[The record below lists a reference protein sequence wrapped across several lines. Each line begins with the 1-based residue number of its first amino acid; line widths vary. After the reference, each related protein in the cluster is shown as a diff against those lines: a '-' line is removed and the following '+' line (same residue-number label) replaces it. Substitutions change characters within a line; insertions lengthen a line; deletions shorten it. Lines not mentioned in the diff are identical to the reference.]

1 MKRLLLLLF
10 LPAVALADGPR
21 PITVTNVTRSGEE
34 IASATLA
41 FGAGRAGWTFDLV
54 AMSGLADGGD
64 DFDAWARTNFVA
76 TVGPNDTT
84 CTWTAPA
91 NFWDDASY
99 LRFALV
105 PKSGMPYDNRCE
117 YVTTRYKG
125 YWIDTGIRMGGKED
139 TWRLETD
146 SSFDNAGWIGG
157 NWLLQLNTQLL
168 SNRSQ
173 KSHIVISYNEEEPY
187 WLHAYQNGTLLGT
200 RGSHANGA
208 ERYWGNQ
215 NPDQGVMVAIWT
227 LGLKNGDHQTQ
238 YDSSGSLWTYR
249 IWHNGELVRDF
260 VPVVSN
266 GVPRLFE
273 RVTGGMF
280 KTSGFDDH
288 PSYRGPDVFEEPVDS
303 TSELLQVIR
312 SDAPVFTGAPTVSGI
327 LGGSA
332 TFSGALTSFGGDAA
346 DCTMQVLI
354 GTQSDLS
361 DAVVGATGA
370 PDGSGA
376 FSIDVTGLDPD
387 TTYYARVEATGGAGG
402 TARTDAV
409 SFATL
414 GAWTIPSASVS
425 TDQRLATFTIDAV
438 QGAGD
443 ATFQLLVSSAQLEKA
458 SPVVRSSGG
467 TFAIEWN
474 AVEDPAIDWDTTYE
488 WRIRVSSEFAGVAWT
503 NVYTWEELSG
513 WSAYCTFR
521 DTGAYVWTGLG
532 ETPAWSDTNNWTLPA
547 GTAGGKGY
555 PDYAKNWSGDS
566 WASATFTNGTVA
578 DVLLDG
584 DRTAGPLR
592 VQGSGTQVTVRGAP
606 GTSLRIGTFDFG
618 SQTGEALGSVF
629 RLDGARAV
637 FEYDVPIGN
646 GNALVLDNGSSVT
659 MTGRSRDSYALW
671 LAAKETSFPDFCG
684 RVEVRN
690 GSVLT
695 NETYDGIALG
705 GNGLLL
711 VSNATVRAS
720 WYLHPNAYTVGGRV
734 RLEGPSARLVVP
746 GVLRGWNGNFAG
758 EDYGV
763 LEFCVPKGGWTNA
776 PLQYVTD
783 TRNGNAVPLGG
794 TTDTSVN
801 YGGPLARPIRLRVAA
816 DSPALLFGKTDTALV
831 SWAPGVN
838 PDRVLL
844 EAMPKPAKDFW
855 LSAATADG
863 PYAWNEVSEWT
874 ASTPMPRAM
883 GARLVGTGGTLVILK

>member
-1 MKRLLLLLF
+1 MKRILALLLL
-10 LPAVALADGPR
+10 PAIALADGPR
-21 PITVTNVTRSGEE
+21 PITVTNITRSGEE
-34 IASATLA
+34 IATATLA
-41 FGAGRAGWTFDLV
+41 FGAGRTGWTFDLV

-76 TVGPNDTT
+76 TIGPNDSTY
-84 CTWTAPA
+84 TWTAPA
-91 NFWDDASY
+91 GFWDDASY

-117 YVTTRYKG
+117 YVSTRYKG

-146 SSFDNAGWIGG
+146 SSFTEGGWFGG

-187 WLHAYQNGTLLGT
+187 WLHAYQDGNLLGT

-238 YDSSGSLWTYR
+238 YDSSGSLWTYK
-249 IWHNGELVRDF
+249 IWHDGELVRDF
-260 VPVVSN
+260 IPVVSN

-280 KTSGFDDH
+280 KTSGFDDY
-288 PSYRGPDVFEEPVDS
+288 PSYRGPDVFEELVDS

-312 SDAPVFTGAPTVSGI
+312 SDAPAFGGALTVSGI

-346 DCTMQVLI
+346 DCTLRVWI

-361 DAVVGATGA
+361 DAVVGATGT

-376 FSIDVTGLDPD
+376 FSITAAGLDPD

-414 GAWTIPSASVS
+414 GAWTISSASVS

-467 TFAIEWN
+467 TFTIEWN
-474 AVEDPAIDWDTTYE
+474 AVEDPAIEWDTTYE
-488 WRIRVSSEFAGVAWT
+488 WRFRVSSEFGGVAWT

-513 WSAYCTFR
+513 WSSYCTFR
-521 DTGAYVWTGLG
+521 DTGAYIWTGLG

-566 WASATFTNGTVA
+566 WCSAVFTNGTVA

-584 DRTAGPLR
+584 NRTAGPLR
-592 VQGSGTQVTVRGAP
+592 VQGSGTQVTIRGAP
-606 GTSLRIGTFDFG
+606 DTSLRIGTFDFG
-618 SQTGEALGSVF
+618 SQTGEELGSVF

-734 RLEGPSARLVVP
+734 RFEGPSARLEVP
-746 GVLRGWNGNFAG
+746 GVLRGWNGNFSG

-801 YGGPLARPIRLRVAA
+801 YGGPLARPIRLRIAE
-816 DSPALLFGKTDTALV
+816 DSPAFQGGETETALV

-838 PDRVLL
+838 PDRVHLD
-844 EAMPKPAKDFW
+844 AMPKPAKDLW
-855 LSAATADG
+855 LSSSSADG
-863 PYAWNEVSEWT
+863 PYAWSAVSDWT
-874 ASTPMPRAM
+874 SSTTMPLAM
-883 GARLVGTGGTLVILK
+883 GARLIGSSGTVIMIR